1 MEPQDINSLIDKY
14 SRTPKY
20 RQQEDFYASN
30 SSPHSS
36 FSPFQDPNSKAYAA
50 AMRAL
55 QERIRFLES
64 ENSELFENYKNSE
77 TRLQEALHINNKLNE
92 DLSLL
97 SSNDQNASRLASELK
112 QELSQAQRE
121 IKILQTQ
128 LGKLE
133 NTEFQGLSKE
143 NLRLKV
149 DLDNAMRD
157 ISEYKARELSQRLA
171 LERLEDAKL
180 MLQEEL
186 SREKWKNREVEGE
199 NERFRRS
206 LSEAKQND
214 YETEEVR
221 RQNEEFLR
229 AIQDLENKCRS
240 YEEGNESKSPKS
252 GRSKSPKSTRSKLG
266 SSSKKTVSFRK
277 SGSRNRSK
285 SRDGRST
292 SPCSPRLSRPNN
304 RHIGA
309 HLVEYGDYGE
319 KILRMEQEMNQL
331 QNKYRRLVSASKSE
345 TNGLERLKQDMNHLG
360 TELNNKSGIL
370 KKLKSEQILSKSI
383 SRDFMSN

>member
-20 RQQEDFYASN
+20 RHQEDFYASN

-64 ENSELFENYKNSE
+64 ENSELFQNYKNSE

-92 DLSLL
+92 DLSIL
-97 SSNDQNASRLASELK
+97 SSNDQNASQLASELK

-121 IKILQTQ
+121 IKILQSQ

-133 NTEFQGLSKE
+133 NAEFQGLSKE

-171 LERLEDAKL
+171 LDRLEDAKL

-186 SREKWKNREVEGE
+186 SREKWKNKEVEGE

-206 LSEAKQND
+206 LNEAKQNE

-221 RQNEEFLR
+221 RQNEEFLK
-229 AIQDLENKCRS
+229 AIHELENKCRGL
-240 YEEGNESKSPKS
+240 EEGDESKSPKS
-252 GRSKSPKSTRSKLG
+252 SRGKFG
-266 SSSKKTVSFRK
+266 SSAKKSVSFRK
-277 SGSRNRSK
+277 SPRRNRSK
-285 SRDGRST
+285 SREGKST
-292 SPCSPRLSRPNN
+292 SPSSPRLSRPSN

-319 KILRMEQEMNQL
+319 RIIRMEQEMNQL

-345 TNGLERLKQDMNHLG
+345 TNGLEKLKQDMSHLG
-360 TELNNKSGIL
+360 NELNNKSGIL

-383 SRDFMSN
+383 SRDFMGN